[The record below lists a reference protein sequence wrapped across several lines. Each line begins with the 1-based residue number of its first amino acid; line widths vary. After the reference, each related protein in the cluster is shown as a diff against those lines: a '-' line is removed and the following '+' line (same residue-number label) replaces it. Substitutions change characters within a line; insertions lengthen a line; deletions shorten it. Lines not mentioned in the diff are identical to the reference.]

1 MIRIAI
7 TAGRASM
14 GGTDPGMPRG
24 ALAHIIGPLIVWVHH
39 TGIVTAVEGVMAVC
53 APVHSPAR
61 VKTAP
66 SKSACMKTTSANERP
81 AAAHMAAAPTTP
93 RDHGGS
99 SEKNNHGKSCKR
111 RGDFPEG

>member
-1 MIRIAI
+1 
-7 TAGRASM
+7 M
-14 GGTDPGMPRG
+14 GGTDQGMPRG

-39 TGIVTAVEGVMAVC
+39 TGIVTAVEAGMAVC
-53 APVHSPAR
+53 AAVHSPPR

-81 AAAHMAAAPTTP
+81 AAAHMAAAAPTTP

-111 RGDFPEG
+111 RDDFPEG